1 MNQIVILPNYTPATS
16 LQIHIVLFIGD
27 PYIVLKCQVIC
38 MINKIVVN
46 ILPTFK
52 QTHVYI
58 LELTEVSICA
68 NMRLKHF
75 YCFYSELW
83 QLQYVAHVALRELR

>member
-1 MNQIVILPNYTPATS
+1 
-16 LQIHIVLFIGD
+16 
-27 PYIVLKCQVIC
+27 

-52 QTHVYI
+52 QTHCYI

-75 YCFYSELW
+75 LLFLFRV
-83 QLQYVAHVALRELR
+83 VAITVCCSCRFKGTSLK